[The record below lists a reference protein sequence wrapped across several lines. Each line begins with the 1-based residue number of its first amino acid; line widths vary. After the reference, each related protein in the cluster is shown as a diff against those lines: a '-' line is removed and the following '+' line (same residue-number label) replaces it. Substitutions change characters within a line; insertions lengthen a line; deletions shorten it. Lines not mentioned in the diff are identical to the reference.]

1 MDTFGRIATSTA
13 LAAAALL
20 SACALR
26 PWVPSD
32 VHPGDSRDDVIR
44 VMGPPTNSY
53 VMPDGHARLE
63 YNHMPF
69 GKQTFM
75 IDFDANGRMAHWE
88 QVLDEHHFT
97 QIVAGM
103 SMADVLRQIGPPT
116 FKSQYHLPSPG
127 ITWLYRYDTLP
138 RCTLFEVSFEAATG
152 KVLDGDYPPDPGCPG
167 EYGR

>member
-1 MDTFGRIATSTA
+1 MKSFPRIAAWTA
-13 LAAAALL
+13 LAASALL

-69 GKQTFM
+69 GKKTYM
-75 IDFDANGRMAHWE
+75 IDFDAAGRMKSWE
-88 QVLDEHHFT
+88 QVLDEHHFMG
-97 QIVAGM
+97 IVAGM
-103 SMADVLRQIGPPT
+103 SMSDVQRLIGPPT
-116 FKSQYHLPSPG
+116 YTYHYFRPKPAN
-127 ITWLYRYDTLP
+127 TWLYRFEVVP
-138 RCTLFEVSFEAATG
+138 ACSLFEVSFDAATG
-152 KVLDGDYPPDPGCPG
+152 LVIDGDYPPDPACPG
-167 EYGR
+167 EFGR